1 MKVNAIITPLDDFSY
16 EIYFNDYIENFNIIL
31 YGNKDFKSFNDDIIK
46 NIIESFENFE
56 YIKQEFYNM
65 NDFIKYY
72 HLEKENNN
80 NWSSKEKA
88 IYKQLYNNYENNN
101 YRLKNDDILEVLK
114 IIKNKDI
121 KSDVLSGYCQGEY
134 INIFYD
140 SKELKK
146 NDIDMIESLYFGGC
160 YEVIFTNDKIRNIEN
175 IYNKNYDSLLLSNN
189 YNKSDIEKQI
199 KEFYNNDKIKID
211 IYTAI
216 EKQVIKYTYEKI

>member
-1 MKVNAIITPLDDFSY
+1 MKVNAIITPLDDLSY

-31 YGNKDFKSFNDDIIK
+31 YGNKDYKSFNDDIIK

-56 YIKQEFYNM
+56 YIKQEFSNM

-72 HLEKENNN
+72 HLEKENKTL
-80 NWSSKEKA
+80 WSSKEKA
-88 IYKQLYNNYENNN
+88 IYKQLYNNYENND
-101 YRLKNDDILEVLK
+101 YRLENDDILEVLK

-121 KSDVLSGYCQGEY
+121 KSDVLRGYYQREY
-134 INIFYD
+134 IYIFYD

-160 YEVIFTNDKIRNIEN
+160 YEVIFTSDKIRNIEN
-175 IYNKNYDSLLLSNN
+175 IYEKKCNNLLLSNN
-189 YNKSDIEKQI
+189 YDEDDIKKYI

-211 IYTAI
+211 IYNAI
-216 EKQVIKYTYEKI
+216 EKQVTKYTYEKI